1 MIYTGAKELNDRK
14 MPRDVEKDVVYVR
27 ARVPK
32 DIHLEF
38 KIAAL
43 KAGKDMDKI
52 INELIVSWLKERSD
66 QRDIT

>member
-1 MIYTGAKELNDRK
+1 
-14 MPRDVEKDVVYVR
+14 MPRDVDNNIVYVR

-32 DIHLEF
+32 DIHLQF

-52 INELIVSWLKERSD
+52 INELILSWLKERGD
-66 QRDIT
+66 QLDHY

>member
-1 MIYTGAKELNDRK
+1 
-14 MPRDVEKDVVYVR
+14 MPRDVDNNIVYVR

-32 DIHLEF
+32 DIHLQF

-52 INELIVSWLKERSD
+52 INELILCWLKERGD
-66 QRDIT
+66 QLDHY

>member
-1 MIYTGAKELNDRK
+1 MLYGLRS
-14 MPRDVEKDVVYVR
+14 MPRTNDTNVIFVR

-52 INELIVSWLKERSD
+52 LNELIVNWLEENKQTSST
-66 QRDIT
+66 QNNVQ